1 MDHITDDDLLAFQKA
16 TVDTLNGIS
25 DALGAIRDILR
36 DIDRRLTALEDR
48 TRKVVHPYVHPYE

>member
-36 DIDRRLTALEDR
+36 DIDRRLTVLEAGSANLVPVPER
-48 TRKVVHPYVHPYE
+48 YR